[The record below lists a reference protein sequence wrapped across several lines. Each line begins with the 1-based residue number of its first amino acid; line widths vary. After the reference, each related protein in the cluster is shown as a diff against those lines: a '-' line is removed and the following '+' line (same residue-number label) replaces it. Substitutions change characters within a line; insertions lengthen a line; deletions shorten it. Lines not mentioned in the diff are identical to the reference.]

1 MFLTQHPR
9 LTYHIT
15 VKITHRGWKKAG
27 GGHLRAPWVVSAG
40 WCWKAVTNSFLLK
53 LKTIPAPSF
62 FFFCFPP
69 INLRVCDQFCLPH
82 VERVQERLWVSAER
96 VRGGGEVERRGWGE
110 RKRER
115 EVRMFLVFWKHTLC
129 LGTNSPWCVT
139 GYHCNDKNKTG
150 NEKMLNK
157 RKLCC
162 KIAAGNH
169 PEETQMKVSL
179 FVSWLKVTRAQFM
192 NRNGLSTLPDDSL
205 RGFSRQRIIT
215 GCFNIRARIAR

>member
-1 MFLTQHPR
+1 MVLKSRHQQLFTK
-9 LTYHIT
+9 
-15 VKITHRGWKKAG
+15 VKNNPG
-27 GGHLRAPWVVSAG
+27 
-40 WCWKAVTNSFLLK
+40 
-53 LKTIPAPSF
+53 TIF

-96 VRGGGEVERRGWGE
+96 VRGGGEVERRRWGE
-110 RKRER
+110 RKTER

-129 LGTNSPWCVT
+129 LGTNSLWCVT

-192 NRNGLSTLPDDSL
+192 NRNGLNTLPDDSL

>member
-27 GGHLRAPWVVSAG
+27 GWHLRAPWVVSAG

-150 NEKMLNK
+150 NEKTLNK
-157 RKLCC
+157 RKLC
-162 KIAAGNH
+162 
-169 PEETQMKVSL
+169 
-179 FVSWLKVTRAQFM
+179 
-192 NRNGLSTLPDDSL
+192 
-205 RGFSRQRIIT
+205 
-215 GCFNIRARIAR
+215 

>member
-62 FFFCFPP
+62 FFASRRSISVSA
-69 INLRVCDQFCLPH
+69 INFV
-82 VERVQERLWVSAER
+82 LWVSAER
-96 VRGGGEVERRGWGE
+96 VRGGGEVERRRWGE

-150 NEKMLNK
+150 NEKTLNK

-169 PEETQMKVSL
+169 PEETQMRVSL

-192 NRNGLSTLPDDSL
+192 NRNGLSTLPDDFL

>member
-1 MFLTQHPR
+1 MVLKSRHQQLFTK
-9 LTYHIT
+9 
-15 VKITHRGWKKAG
+15 VKNNPG
-27 GGHLRAPWVVSAG
+27 
-40 WCWKAVTNSFLLK
+40 
-53 LKTIPAPSF
+53 TIF

-96 VRGGGEVERRGWGE
+96 VRGGGEVERRRWGE

-150 NEKMLNK
+150 NEKTLNK

-192 NRNGLSTLPDDSL
+192 NQNGLNTLPDDSL